1 MLVYLS
7 ACLILC
13 LAGRFYSSSSFVL
26 SCPQRL
32 SFLFSL
38 IFFAYIQLIR
48 FTCFLV
54 FLLFFFSKQK
64 TAYELRIRDWS
75 SDVCSSDLRQLQR
88 SLPLRVFFIRR
99 RRLVGRHPDREGLR
113 MSAVTALDTPPSSTD
128 ISNFS
133 VRGDAFRADM
143 QTMTPQV
150 NALNVEAAATVVALT
165 SSNAPIAAATAV
177 ATPIVS
183 ATKWVAGSYDADVS
197 VWSPTDFQTYISLA
211 DGVGAT
217 DPASDPAHWRC
228 VTLRPASAALVDP
241 SFVDG
246 LSVSGGLTAL
256 DTASVDTLAASGT
269 NDTMQDLLSN
279 TLDCATRSEE
289 HTSELQSLM
298 STPY

>member
-1 MLVYLS
+1 
-7 ACLILC
+7 
-13 LAGRFYSSSSFVL
+13 
-26 SCPQRL
+26 
-32 SFLFSL
+32 
-38 IFFAYIQLIR
+38 
-48 FTCFLV
+48 
-54 FLLFFFSKQK
+54 
-64 TAYELRIRDWS
+64 
-75 SDVCSSDLRQLQR
+75 
-88 SLPLRVFFIRR
+88 
-99 RRLVGRHPDREGLR
+99 
-113 MSAVTALDTPPSSTD
+113 
-128 ISNFS
+128 
-133 VRGDAFRADM
+133 M

-150 NALNVEAAATVVALT
+150 NALNGEAASTLVALT
-165 SSNAPIAAATAV
+165 SRNALIAAAPAV
-177 ATPIVS
+177 ATAIVS

-279 TLDCATRSEE
+279 TLDCATANWFRKTIIGATTLAVSNVPSGFYTCV
-289 HTSELQSLM
+289 HIGRAHV
-298 STPY
+298 